1 MYETLKAL
9 SIRLDAPAQ
18 TLTKDAIAQ
27 LLIKIV
33 YNSENSM
40 SKNEVVDKYKEF
52 VGCDDAKK

>member
-18 TLTKDAIAQ
+18 TLTKDTIAQ

-33 YNSENSM
+33 YNSEN
-40 SKNEVVDKYKEF
+40 YI
-52 VGCDDAKK
+52 